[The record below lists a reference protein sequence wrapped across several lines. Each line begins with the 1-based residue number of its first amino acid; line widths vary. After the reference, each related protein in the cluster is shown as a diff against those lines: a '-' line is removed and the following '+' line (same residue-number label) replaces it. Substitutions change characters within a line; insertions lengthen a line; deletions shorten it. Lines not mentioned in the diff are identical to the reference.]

1 MFDQVTCV
9 NATAAGCEAT
19 HVSLEAGEQE
29 SCGHFP
35 VRVDVYGE
43 ASLAT
48 TLYYRQVRAVLA
60 LVLFKGTG
68 MRVVVLLLLLVLLV
82 LLRWGGA
89 GVLRGVAAFALGRC
103 VIKLT
108 TTG

>member
-1 MFDQVTCV
+1 MAAAADGELEFVFDQVTCV

-60 LVLFKGTG
+60 LVLF
-68 MRVVVLLLLLVLLV
+68 
-82 LLRWGGA
+82 
-89 GVLRGVAAFALGRC
+89 
-103 VIKLT
+103 
-108 TTG
+108 